1 MNSIPFISCK
11 MITYGR
17 LDTLVEALHSFLIQD
32 YPADKCELIIVNDYP
47 LQKLIFNH
55 PQVKIFNLDETFS
68 LIGEKENYAIEKCS
82 GELIAVWDD
91 DDVAMSNHLSNIAKH
106 LKEDTNIIHWET
118 GVFYNEPSI
127 TAIRGIGN
135 SGIVYSKKVWEQ
147 IGKSPLENAGGDM
160 TLTNKIHALGRQ
172 YVIDVKMPDK
182 EASWFY
188 MWGGR
193 GYHQSGQ
200 GTDDGSRPN
209 IIQRH
214 SQHIELLRQQGKIP
228 TGDIH
233 LIPKWNKD
241 YKKMLEE
248 YVSKSNNNQ

>member
-1 MNSIPFISCK
+1 MNSLPFISCK
-11 MITYGR
+11 CITYGR
-17 LDTLVEALHSFLIQD
+17 VDTLEEALYSFLIQD
-32 YPADKCELIIVNDYP
+32 YPSDKCELVIVNDYP
-47 LQKLIFNH
+47 KQKLVYDH
-55 PQVKIFNLDETFS
+55 PQVTIYNLDETFP
-68 LIGEKENYAIEKCS
+68 LIGEKENYAIERCS

-106 LKEDTNIIHWET
+106 WKKDTNIIHWET

-135 SGIVYSKKVWEQ
+135 SGIVYSKDVWER

-160 TLTNKIHALGRQ
+160 TLVNRIHTLGG
-172 YVIDVKMPDK
+172 VVNAKLPDH

-200 GTDDGSRPN
+200 GTDDGTRPN

-214 SQHIELLRQQGKIP
+214 SQHIEELRLQGKIP
-228 TGDIH
+228 TGEIK
-233 LIPKWNKD
+233 LNPKWNKN
-241 YKKMLEE
+241 YAKMLKD
-248 YVSKSNNNQ
+248 YVSNTRTSSQ

>member
-1 MNSIPFISCK
+1 MSSLPFISCK
-11 MITYGR
+11 CITYGR
-17 LDTLVEALHSFLIQD
+17 VDTLEEALYSFLIQD
-32 YPADKCELIIVNDYP
+32 YPKDKCELVIVNDYP
-47 LQKLIFNH
+47 EQKLVYDH
-55 PQVKIFNLDETFS
+55 PQVTIYNLDSTFP
-68 LIGEKENYAIEKCS
+68 LIGEKENYAIERCK

-91 DDVAMSNHLSNIAKH
+91 DDVAMSNHLQNIAKH
-106 LKEDTNIIHWET
+106 WQADTNIIHWET

-135 SGIVYSKKVWEQ
+135 SGIVYSKDVWEK

-160 TLTNKIHALGRQ
+160 TLVTKIHRLGG
-172 YVIDVKMPDK
+172 VVNAKMPEE

-214 SQHIELLRQQGKIP
+214 SAHIEKLRRQGVIP
-228 TGDIH
+228 TGEIQ
-233 LIPKWNKD
+233 LMPKWKKD
-241 YKKMLEE
+241 YAQMLKD
-248 YVSKSNNNQ
+248 YVSNTRTSS